1 MITQIQALPG
11 WALHT
16 PNDGSQIGG
25 IQPTNCGTFCGAP
38 LGPTQRALY
47 VEGPAYATVEAYYL
61 APLPTASQFSLSF
74 DLTVSS
80 PSLAA
85 LMLIETDLIHCDGT
99 SKRNM
104 SLQRRLDRAGAIQI
118 SGQDGGWVDAGI
130 LGIPITPDA
139 ATPHQI
145 SYGIGASNF
154 GIQAVRTD
162 PALVCT
168 HQPQSAATQAH
179 PLELGQGC
187 ADSASNHA
195 RRNPRQSLHSDR
207 QYATGIKPAAE
218 MLRRITNEKARYRFD
233 VPAGNPWPQLRKGQ
247 CRCNYWLHSLGTGNV
262 SLARWP
268 RPVLH
273 FNRLGVHLV

>member
-74 DLTVSS
+74 DLTVSA

-104 SLQRRLDRAGAIQI
+104 SLQRRLDRAGAIQV

-130 LGIPITPDA
+130 LGSPISPRRCNSPPNQLRHRRVKLWHSGRA
-139 ATPHQI
+139 HR
-145 SYGIGASNF
+145 SCAS
-154 GIQAVRTD
+154 
-162 PALVCT
+162 CT

-179 PLELGQGC
+179 L
-187 ADSASNHA
+187 ASNWA
-195 RRNPRQSLHSDR
+195 
-207 QYATGIKPAAE
+207 
-218 MLRRITNEKARYRFD
+218 
-233 VPAGNPWPQLRKGQ
+233 KGALIQ
-247 CRCNYWLHSLGTGNV
+247 FKSR
-262 SLARWP
+262 
-268 RPVLH
+268 
-273 FNRLGVHLV
+273 